1 MFLQLRAMREA
12 AIRRCA
18 AFYSSGAQGS
28 SGSVVVATNIA
39 RAERV
44 LEQVRQR
51 FASGCGCGPRLSGPD
66 CVSSNSLL
74 RSTPRTRFDK
84 RLTRVRPPPHLW
96 EATDDK

>member
-1 MFLQLRAMREA
+1 MHEA

-51 FASGCGCGPRLSGPD
+51 FASGCGCGPRL
-66 CVSSNSLL
+66 
-74 RSTPRTRFDK
+74 
-84 RLTRVRPPPHLW
+84 
-96 EATDDK
+96 